1 MIYNNIK
8 ESGYNG
14 SFATLILEC
23 EENNMR
29 IFNTILEA
37 DDIIIGG
44 KGKGALHNIGDIISI
59 LGEAINKAI
68 VKIRELI
75 SKAKIKINELMT
87 GPVAAFAKDFKKNID
102 KYDFRGVGAL
112 EPIVLNYYTGN
123 FQLKP
128 FLNLDINEF
137 LQTSKEFLKAKNY
150 SHTYNSGKLYYTAY
164 ENALKNSPKE
174 CEWIRY
180 LVDVM
185 LKDKKENLSSNLSSA
200 KNFNFLIEVCLSVA
214 KRDMEESMRKFL
226 HSTYTNPLAIE
237 NYASD
242 ICDTLINSKYAVKS
256 IGDIENKSIQALNSV
271 KSKLKDSL
279 VDQSNNKQDKSLV
292 LKYMNDC
299 ETIVISIA
307 NANLKVMMTE
317 IKRMIKTLWSMKKIV
332 SKGAKDNSKDKPA
345 KNDDSK
351 EKSSDS
357 ELKYLAASNE
367 SYMDEMF
374 CIDQEI
380 NEAFSI
386 TF

>member
-29 IFNTILEA
+29 IFNAILEA
-37 DDIIIGG
+37 PDDIVIGG

-75 SKAKIKINELMT
+75 SKAKIKINGLMT

-137 LQTSKEFLKAKNY
+137 LQASKEFLKFKNY
-150 SHTYNSGKLYYTAY
+150 SYTYDSEKLYYAAY
-164 ENALKNSPKE
+164 KNALKNSAKE
-174 CEWIRY
+174 CKWISDDAESLLR
-180 LVDVM
+180 
-185 LKDKKENLSSNLSSA
+185 DKKGDLFSA
-200 KNFNFLIEVCLSVA
+200 KNFNTLIEALLSID

-226 HSTYTNPLAIE
+226 HKTYTNPLAIE

-256 IGDIENKSIQALNSV
+256 IGDIENKSIQALDSV

-332 SKGAKDNSKDKPA
+332 SKGAKNNSKDKSA
-345 KNDDSK
+345 TNDDSK

>member
-1 MIYNNIK
+1 MIYSNIK

-29 IFNTILEA
+29 IFNAILEA
-37 DDIIIGG
+37 PDDIVIGG

-75 SKAKIKINELMT
+75 SKAKIKINEIMT
-87 GPVAAFAKDFKKNID
+87 GPVAAFARDFKKNID
-102 KYDFRGVGAL
+102 TYDFRGVGAL

-137 LQTSKEFLKAKNY
+137 LQASKEFLKFKNY
-150 SHTYNSGKLYYTAY
+150 SYTYDSEKLYYAAY
-164 ENALKNSPKE
+164 KNALKNSAKE
-174 CEWIRY
+174 CKWISDDAESLLR
-180 LVDVM
+180 
-185 LKDKKENLSSNLSSA
+185 DKKGDLFSA
-200 KNFNFLIEVCLSVA
+200 KNFNILIEALLSID
-214 KRDMEESMRKFL
+214 KRDMGESIKKFI

-256 IGDIENKSIQALNSV
+256 IGDIENKSIQVLNSV

-279 VDQSNNKQDKSLV
+279 DNQSNNKQDKSLV

-332 SKGAKDNSKDKPA
+332 SKGAKNNSKDKPA
-345 KNDDSK
+345 TNDDSK

>member
-1 MIYNNIK
+1 MIYSNIK

-29 IFNTILEA
+29 IFNAILEA
-37 DDIIIGG
+37 PDDITIGG

-75 SKAKIKINELMT
+75 SKAKIKINELLT

-102 KYDFRGVGAL
+102 TYDFGNIGDL

-137 LQTSKEFLKAKNY
+137 LQISKEYLKTKGY
-150 SHTYNSGKLYYTAY
+150 SYTYDSEKLHYKAY
-164 ENALKNSPKE
+164 KNALKNSPKE
-174 CEWIRY
+174 CEWISS
-180 LVDVM
+180 LVDTS
-185 LKDKKENLSSNLSSA
+185 LKDKKGDLFSA
-200 KNFNFLIEVCLSVA
+200 KNFNILIEAALSVA
-214 KRDMEESMRKFL
+214 KRDTEEFIRKFI
-226 HSTYTNPLAIE
+226 HRTYTNPLAIE

-271 KSKLKDSL
+271 KSELKDSL
-279 VDQSNNKQDKSLV
+279 VDQSNNKQDKSLL
-292 LKYMNDC
+292 LKYINDC
-299 ETIVISIA
+299 EAIIISIA

-332 SKGAKDNSKDKPA
+332 SKGAKNNSKDKSA
-345 KNDDSK
+345 TNDDSK